1 MSTRL
6 RDFKDAL
13 AVALGAAE
21 AADAQEEMKNSAD
34 FKPLPPGTEE
44 PDPEAQ
50 IKEQADKIAVC
61 IHNYLAALTYDTDEI
76 DGISRVV
83 SGVNED
89 CHPHIIGTM

>member
-13 AVALGAAE
+13 AVAMGAAA
-21 AADAQEEMKNSAD
+21 AADAQEEMRASD
-34 FKPLPPGTEE
+34 SFKPLPPGSEE

-83 SGVNED
+83 AGVNET
-89 CHPHIIGTM
+89 PTPT